1 MYDKAAPVPVSHLR
15 DIIIDAHDRSLELIS
30 GLSDDQLMGP
40 RLGIVNPFLWEIG
53 HVAWFH
59 ENFVLRGLDGHAP
72 MIGNADSLYDS
83 SAVAHDTRWDL
94 PLPDLAA
101 TLRYT
106 EDVRDLLL
114 ARIDRDDM
122 SSEQESYYHQLTV
135 FHEDMHDE
143 AFIYMRQTLGYRL
156 PLLTGAAAG
165 PPPDAGPLPGD
176 VAVPG
181 GVHMLGGEPGDA
193 YAMDNEQWGHGYEL
207 APFRIAR
214 AAVTNEEFAAFVDDG
229 AYDNEA
235 LWSPQG
241 WGWCNHAEAEHPV
254 YWLRDG
260 AGWSQRAFDRD
271 APLRPHAPVI
281 HVNWFEADAW
291 CRWAGRRLPT
301 EAEWEVAA
309 SRAPD
314 PGSDILRGPKRR
326 YPWGDEGPSPA
337 LANLDG
343 ILGGVADVAA
353 YPGGDSAW
361 GCRQMVGNVW
371 EWTNSIFQPYPGFT
385 PGPYAD
391 YSAPWFAE
399 GRPVLRGGGWATRS
413 RFIWNTWRNFFTP
426 ERRDVFAGF
435 RTCAA

>member
-59 ENFVLRGLDGHAP
+59 ETFVLRGLDGHAP
-72 MIGNADSLYDS
+72 MIRDADSLYDS

-165 PPPDAGPLPGD
+165 PP
-176 VAVPG
+176 
-181 GVHMLGGEPGDA
+181 HEPRCRTS
-193 YAMDNEQWGHGYEL
+193 
-207 APFRIAR
+207 PRPPRPPSAR
-214 AAVTNEEFAAFVDDG
+214 A
-229 AYDNEA
+229 
-235 LWSPQG
+235 
-241 WGWCNHAEAEHPV
+241 
-254 YWLRDG
+254 
-260 AGWSQRAFDRD
+260 
-271 APLRPHAPVI
+271 
-281 HVNWFEADAW
+281 
-291 CRWAGRRLPT
+291 
-301 EAEWEVAA
+301 
-309 SRAPD
+309 
-314 PGSDILRGPKRR
+314 
-326 YPWGDEGPSPA
+326 
-337 LANLDG
+337 
-343 ILGGVADVAA
+343 
-353 YPGGDSAW
+353 
-361 GCRQMVGNVW
+361 
-371 EWTNSIFQPYPGFT
+371 
-385 PGPYAD
+385 
-391 YSAPWFAE
+391 
-399 GRPVLRGGGWATRS
+399 
-413 RFIWNTWRNFFTP
+413 
-426 ERRDVFAGF
+426 
-435 RTCAA
+435 